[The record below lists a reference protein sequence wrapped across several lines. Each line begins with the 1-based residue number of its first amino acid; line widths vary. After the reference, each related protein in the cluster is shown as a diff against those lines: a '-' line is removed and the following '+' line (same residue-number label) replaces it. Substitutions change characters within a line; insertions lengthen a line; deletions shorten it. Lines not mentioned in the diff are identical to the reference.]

1 MTVRSV
7 KSMEDQFVEE
17 RKKEKESAD
26 AYGIKRRNDQMVSE
40 NRKNE
45 HRRNG
50 RTSQGYWI
58 ELRARIA
65 PLNS

>member
-1 MTVRSV
+1 
-7 KSMEDQFVEE
+7 MEDQFVEE

-50 RTSQGYWI
+50 RTSQGY
-58 ELRARIA
+58 
-65 PLNS
+65 